1 MAQGIRPPKIV
12 NLPEGGNTNSQK
24 KNSGRPIYEAF
35 DPNGFT
41 LRITETQLR
50 KSTINANKTVQKAL
64 LPIIDYSTVVPGE
77 KVVLPC
83 KLRIDGKVT
92 QTKASFLIPKRR
104 GTTNPEP
111 RLWPYHLNS
120 YVSPNT
126 LLWFHIKYGELEICD
141 HDPR

>member
-1 MAQGIRPPKIV
+1 MAKGIRPPKIV
-12 NLPEGGNTNSQK
+12 SLLGGGEEHPQK
-24 KNSGRPIYEAF
+24 KNSERPIYEAF

-41 LRITETQLR
+41 LQITNTQLR

-64 LPIIDYSTVVPGE
+64 LPIIDYSKVAPGE

-83 KLRIDGKVT
+83 KLNIGGKVT

-104 GTTNPEP
+104 GATNPEP

-120 YVSPNT
+120 YVSPNM
-126 LLWFHIKYGELEICD
+126 LLWFHIKFGELEICD